1 MIFHSNGVVINGR
14 VKGGSHVHLEHEV
27 TIGDDGA
34 GHIPVLGSNI
44 YVGAGAK
51 IIGDVKVGDGARVG
65 ANAVLVHDAPAGATM
80 VGIPA
85 KPIRRR
91 STTDSP
97 GADQGTNVVPISSKT
112 TPSG

>member
-1 MIFHSNGVVINGR
+1 VIFHSNGVVINGR
-14 VKGGSHVHLEHEV
+14 VKGGAHVHLEHEV

-34 GHIPVLGSNI
+34 GHTPVLGSNI

-51 IIGDVKVGDGARVG
+51 IIGNVKVGDGARVG
-65 ANAVLVHDAPAGATM
+65 ANAVVVHDAPAGATV

-91 STTDSP
+91 SDSN
-97 GADQGTNVVPISSKT
+97 GADAGAAVVSISSKT
-112 TPSG
+112 SPSG